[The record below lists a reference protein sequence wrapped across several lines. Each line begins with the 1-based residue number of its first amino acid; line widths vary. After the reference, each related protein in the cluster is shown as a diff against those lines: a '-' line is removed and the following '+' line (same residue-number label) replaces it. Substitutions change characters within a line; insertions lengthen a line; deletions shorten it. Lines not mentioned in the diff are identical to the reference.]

1 MFILQKLVIHRLEV
15 YKTAAVFLG
24 KTLADA
30 HIFLHSGTHKVA
42 LVRLHVVRRA
52 DDNALRNHFRLFNH
66 RAQVFFI
73 FHRVDRL
80 IGERRRIKLPPHIID
95 ADADRHPL
103 RVQGKHVALIA
114 RKQVFRRIAAD
125 AGVRK
130 TNAQLRVS
138 RRHKALDDARIAVT
152 HVVKQALAHR
162 LCAAHIRYGIP
173 CKNNAIHIF
182 KNHGKLP
189 LKE

>member
-1 MFILQKLVIHRLEV
+1 VWEV
-15 YKTAAVFLG
+15 WKVERKKIKNKNTFDFLKEESVMAKTKIAVLWGLLIAMMVACAGIYAAL
-24 KTLADA
+24 K
-30 HIFLHSGTHKVA
+30 
-42 LVRLHVVRRA
+42 
-52 DDNALRNHFRLFNH
+52 
-66 RAQVFFI
+66 
-73 FHRVDRL
+73 
-80 IGERRRIKLPPHIID
+80 
-95 ADADRHPL
+95 
-103 RVQGKHVALIA
+103 A

-130 TNAQLRVS
+130 TNAPLRVS

>member
-1 MFILQKLVIHRLEV
+1 MGSYASGVWSYSNPHFESHSFAISVAPIWFGCTRSHAMSEECLYCKNLSYTAWKFTNGSRILP
-15 YKTAAVFLG
+15 A
-24 KTLADA
+24 LADV

-138 RRHKALDDARIAVT
+138 PSQGSR
-152 HVVKQALAHR
+152 
-162 LCAAHIRYGIP
+162 
-173 CKNNAIHIF
+173 
-182 KNHGKLP
+182 
-189 LKE
+189 